1 MTTEASFTSSAW
13 PDPGGTLQ
21 PRERS
26 QVGELIVQARS
37 RQVTIGSPQATYRW
51 DLSRLDRVV
60 SFHAPDMILTVE
72 TGLTLNAVKDIVEAE
87 KLWLPLDMPGGGDR
101 SLAEYLAGDDSL
113 SWLSHRYG
121 TVRDWIMG
129 LTALD
134 DQGREVTSGARVV
147 RNVSGYQLAPLYIG
161 AGDTLGPIVEVSF
174 RLQPLPVPATVVSWQ
189 ADNPDPLV
197 AIWQQS
203 RRISHPSGRGEPWEA
218 FRLEH
223 LDGQWRLDGMTRFP
237 PEDVAAWE
245 GPSSGLRLARWATP
259 RGAGSAG
266 IVSKEAIIETRVP
279 PREGRRNA
287 LQSNIRI
294 QVFATQVPELLA
306 SLHSLGVEL
315 TCYPAAGVIRVGR
328 LDGIRERSALESLL
342 AAVVDKGGRVQPMT
356 ADVPVKIPAPT
367 SLSADR
373 VLMTRVKRVLDPD
386 GVFGPLPV
394 EQW

>member
-1 MTTEASFTSSAW
+1 MTTGPSFTSSAW

-101 SLAEYLAGDDSL
+101 SLAEYLAGDYSL

-147 RNVSGYQLAPLYIG
+147 RNVSGYQLAPVDIG
-161 AGDTLGPIVEVSF
+161 AGDALGPIVEVSF
-174 RLQPLPVPATVVSWQ
+174 RLLA
-189 ADNPDPLV
+189 
-197 AIWQQS
+197 
-203 RRISHPSGRGEPWEA
+203 
-218 FRLEH
+218 
-223 LDGQWRLDGMTRFP
+223 
-237 PEDVAAWE
+237 
-245 GPSSGLRLARWATP
+245 LRP
-259 RGAGSAG
+259 GAGFPVVRAG
-266 IVSKEAIIETRVP
+266 SDEP
-279 PREGRRNA
+279 
-287 LQSNIRI
+287 
-294 QVFATQVPELLA
+294 
-306 SLHSLGVEL
+306 LGMMKV
-315 TCYPAAGVIRVGR
+315 AG
-328 LDGIRERSALESLL
+328 AH
-342 AAVVDKGGRVQPMT
+342 T
-356 ADVPVKIPAPT
+356 ADEEA
-367 SLSADR
+367 
-373 VLMTRVKRVLDPD
+373 M
-386 GVFGPLPV
+386 
-394 EQW
+394 

>member
-1 MTTEASFTSSAW
+1 MTTEPSFTSSTW

-21 PRERS
+21 PRERN

-51 DLSRLDRVV
+51 DLTCLDRVV

-72 TGLTLNAVKDIVEAE
+72 TGLTLNAIKDIVEAE

-101 SLAEYLAGDDSL
+101 SLAEYLAGDYSL

-134 DQGREVTSGARVV
+134 DRGREVTSGARVV

-161 AGDTLGPIVEVSF
+161 AGDALGPIVEVSF
-174 RLQPLPVPATVVSWQ
+174 RLLPLPVPATVVWWQ

-223 LDGQWRLDGMTRFP
+223 LDGQWRLDGLTRFP
-237 PEDVAAWE
+237 LEDVAAWE
-245 GPSSGLRLARWATP
+245 GTADV
-259 RGAGSAG
+259 
-266 IVSKEAIIETRVP
+266 VSKEAIIETKAP
-279 PREGRRNA
+279 PREGRGNA
-287 LQSNIRI
+287 LQSDIHI
-294 QVFATQVPELLA
+294 QVFATQVPELLT

-315 TCYPAAGVIRVGR
+315 ACYPAAGVIRVGR
-328 LDGIRERSALESLL
+328 LDGIGERSALESLL
-342 AAVVDKGGRVQPMT
+342 ATVTDKGGRVQPLT
-356 ADVPVKIPAPT
+356 ADVPVKLPAPT